1 MFFGLFNVLVSFQSY
16 INKILIKKLNIFI
29 IVYLNNIFIYINNLK
44 QGYINIV
51 QFILEVLKKY
61 SFYTNFKK
69 YHFYK
74 NKVRLLGYIVLAQI
88 V

>member
-16 INKILIKKLNIFI
+16 INKILIKKL
-29 IVYLNNIFIYINNLK
+29 NIFIYINNLK

-61 SFYTNFKK
+61 SFYINFKK

-88 V
+88 I